1 MNIISN
7 CNNIAI
13 DLDWQQLN
21 SLNRIE
27 TEDYHTQH
35 MLDDLNS
42 LLDNPS
48 VTPPE
53 VAQPAPQPIP
63 LALVPEP
70 EIELIQKPIEGV
82 LTPAELAIFEIEI
95 SKMATNELADF
106 ENHSSK
112 MAIANFEKPVSK
124 MASGDSSHFWES
136 AKAENTPKTPDLRA
150 SDDVLQSGPSLRNNI
165 THHNTPKTGPK
176 TQKTKNQKIAP
187 KPTLFT
193 LAQKEPL
200 HTPDGVKP
208 RPALTTSF
216 IKDLPDPFRRRWHD
230 LTLNDKL
237 ALSFIE
243 TEHHGGYSFRLTFS
257 AKLAWKLLAASDP
270 ATVFCR
276 DHLRPALK
284 QEFGK
289 VLPYSFR
296 FEFSKDGTLHI
307 HGAIIT
313 PEMERTGIAERLRS
327 VLNKAGGSIGAA
339 TQSHVAPIYDPL
351 RYFYYLEKSAKE
363 TRNKMENNKKGITS
377 ISGEVKQLI
386 KSLHEISRTNT
397 KQN

>member
-1 MNIISN
+1 MPDVSIR
-7 CNNIAI
+7 NNI
-13 DLDWQQLN
+13 DLDFDLQGDNQGYISYKDRLVVE
-21 SLNRIE
+21 S
-27 TEDYHTQH
+27 
-35 MLDDLNS
+35 LDDLLIGDIDT
-42 LLDNPS
+42 LLN
-48 VTPPE
+48 VE
-53 VAQPAPQPIP
+53 QPAPRTVP
-63 LALVPEP
+63 LVLVPES

-112 MAIANFEKPVSK
+112 MA
-124 MASGDSSHFWES
+124 SGDSSHFWEF
-136 AKAENTPKTPDLRA
+136 ARAENTPKTPDLRA

-165 THHNTPKTGPK
+165 THHNTPKTDLKTPFTTHPKTGPK

-208 RPALTTSF
+208 RPAQTTSF

-243 TEHHGGYSFRLTFS
+243 TERHGGYSFRLTFS

-307 HGAIIT
+307 HGAIVT
-313 PEMERTGIAERLRS
+313 PEMERTGIEERLRG
-327 VLNKAGGSIGAA
+327 VLNKAGGSIGTA
-339 TQSHVAPIYDPL
+339 TQSYVAQIYDPL

-377 ISGEVKQLI
+377 ISGEIKQLI
-386 KSLHEISRTNT
+386 KSLHESNRSNT
-397 KQN
+397 KLK